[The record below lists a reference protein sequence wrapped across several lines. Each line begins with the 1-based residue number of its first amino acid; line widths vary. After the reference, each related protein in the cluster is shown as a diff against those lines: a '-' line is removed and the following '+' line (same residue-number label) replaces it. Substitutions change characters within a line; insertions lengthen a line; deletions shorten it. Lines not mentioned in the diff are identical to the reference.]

1 MIHELKT
8 WQGYFQEV
16 LMGYKTFDLRKDDRN
31 FKIGD
36 TLILK
41 EWDNHLEVYTGREI
55 ARGISY
61 VLKGGI
67 FGLEEGYVILSLS

>member
-8 WQGYFQEV
+8 WPGYFEEV
-16 LMGYKTFDLRKDDRN
+16 FMGHKTFELRKDDRG
-31 FKIGD
+31 FKVGD
-36 TLILK
+36 QVILK
-41 EWDNHLEVYTGREI
+41 EWDNHLEVYTGKQI

-61 VLKGGI
+61 ILKGGV